1 MELIKNYENAVNAI
15 IEEFKKKQELT
26 SNDGYWIANQ
36 IGEVYDFGDTYT
48 FDFNDVLLD
57 IKENAVK
64 GEIFNWRNYM
74 LRIWQLNNMA
84 GGVLLNEINYRS
96 WLKDCP
102 RLTKNELDT
111 IENKWKNLI
120 NEMAELNKSKIENKH
135 QNGSK

>member
-1 MELIKNYENAVNAI
+1 MELINNYENAVNAI

-26 SNDGYWIANQ
+26 SNEGYWIGNQ
-36 IGEVYDFGDTYT
+36 IGEVYDFGDAYT

-64 GEIFNWRNYM
+64 GEIFKWRNYM

-96 WLKDCP
+96 WIKGCP
-102 RLTKNELDT
+102 RLTDDELNT
-111 IENKWKNLI
+111 IETKWKNLI
-120 NEMAELNKSKIENKH
+120 NEIAELGKTKNNAKNENK
-135 QNGSK
+135 

>member
-1 MELIKNYENAVNAI
+1 MELISNYENAVNAI

-26 SNDGYWIANQ
+26 SNEGYWIGNQ
-36 IGEVYDFGDTYT
+36 IGEVYDFGDAYT

-64 GEIFNWRNYM
+64 GEIFKWRNYM

-96 WLKDCP
+96 WIKGYP
-102 RLTKNELDT
+102 RLTDDELNT
-111 IENKWKNLI
+111 IETKWKNLI
-120 NEMAELNKSKIENKH
+120 NEIAELGKMKNNAKNENK
-135 QNGSK
+135 

>member
-1 MELIKNYENAVNAI
+1 MELISNYENAVNAI

-26 SNDGYWIANQ
+26 SNDGYWIGNQ
-36 IGEVYDFGDTYT
+36 IGEVYDFGDAYT

-64 GEIFNWRNYM
+64 GEIFKWRNYM

-96 WLKDCP
+96 WIKGCP
-102 RLTKNELDT
+102 RLTDDELNT
-111 IENKWKNLI
+111 IETKWKNLI
-120 NEMAELNKSKIENKH
+120 NEIAELGKAKNNSKNENK
-135 QNGSK
+135 

>member
-1 MELIKNYENAVNAI
+1 MELISNYENAVNAI

-26 SNDGYWIANQ
+26 SNEGYWIGNQ
-36 IGEVYDFGDTYT
+36 IGEVYDFGDAYT

-64 GEIFNWRNYM
+64 GEIFKWRNYM

-96 WLKDCP
+96 WIKGCS
-102 RLTKNELDT
+102 RLTDDELNT
-111 IENKWKNLI
+111 IGTKWKNLI
-120 NEMAELNKSKIENKH
+120 NEIAELGKTKNNAKNENK
-135 QNGSK
+135 

>member
-1 MELIKNYENAVNAI
+1 MELISNYENAVNAI

-26 SNDGYWIANQ
+26 SNDGYWIGNQ
-36 IGEVYDFGDTYT
+36 IGEVYDFGDAYT

-64 GEIFNWRNYM
+64 GEIFKWRNYM

-96 WLKDCP
+96 WIKGCP
-102 RLTKNELDT
+102 RLTEDELNT
-111 IENKWKNLI
+111 IEAKWKNLI
-120 NEMAELNKSKIENKH
+120 NEIAELGKAKNNAKNENK
-135 QNGSK
+135 

>member
-1 MELIKNYENAVNAI
+1 MGLISNYENAVNAI

-26 SNDGYWIANQ
+26 SNDGYWIGNQ
-36 IGEVYDFGDTYT
+36 IGEVYDFGDAYT

-64 GEIFNWRNYM
+64 GEIFKWRNYM

-96 WLKDCP
+96 WIKGCP
-102 RLTKNELDT
+102 RLTEDELNT
-111 IENKWKNLI
+111 IEAKWKNLI
-120 NEMAELNKSKIENKH
+120 NEIAELGKAKNNAKTENK
-135 QNGSK
+135 